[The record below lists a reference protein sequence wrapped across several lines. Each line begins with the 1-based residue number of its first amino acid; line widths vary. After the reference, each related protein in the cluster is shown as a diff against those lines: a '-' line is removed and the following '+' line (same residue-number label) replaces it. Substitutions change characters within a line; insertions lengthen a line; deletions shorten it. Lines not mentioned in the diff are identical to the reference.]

1 MGLATAMTIGS
12 GVASAIGGFTNAAK
26 QKKAA
31 QAAEKEARKSMAA
44 ARKRADERVYDMIT
58 IPQEAYE
65 MEYETQLQSDIQALS
80 ALQEADSRALA
91 GAVGKVGAQQTQEA
105 AKTRQAM
112 ADELFNIEKMKADEE
127 ASIKQQQIA
136 MDVAEA
142 QMADQRAY
150 EAEQARQ
157 QALTQGF
164 GGLTQ
169 AATAGFEAMELFP
182 GDNPFA
188 GIGKGKGAEG
198 VAEVASGGAAM
209 AATPKTAPIAGPSG
223 VRFGMPPVAMPAPLT
238 FGTAGIT
245 PFPGPIGITPP
256 PKYNQPIFGSG
267 RVYDRRGRLVDF
279 SNR

>member
-1 MGLATAMTIGS
+1 MGVATAMAIGT
-12 GVASAIGGFTNAAK
+12 GVASAVGGFTNAAK

-31 QAAEKEARKSMAA
+31 NAAEKEARKSMAA
-44 ARKRADERVYDMIT
+44 ARRRADERVYDMIT

-112 ADELFNIEKMKADEE
+112 SDELFNIEKMKADEE

-136 MDVAEA
+136 MDAAEA

-164 GGLTQ
+164 SGLTQ
-169 AATAGFEAMELFP
+169 AATAGFEAMKLFP

-188 GIGKGKGAEG
+188 GIGKGAEAATEGA
-198 VAEVASGGAAM
+198 GAAVAGGQGLGAVARRFAPSLGAGDM
-209 AATPKTAPIAGPSG
+209 AQGFADMRSQY
-223 VRFGMPPVAMPAPLT
+223 MPQQSIFEFSRSRGL
-238 FGTAGIT
+238 
-245 PFPGPIGITPP
+245 TPP
-256 PKYNQPIFGSG
+256 TGLDFRSF
-267 RVYDRRGRLVDF
+267 RR
-279 SNR
+279 

>member
-1 MGLATAMTIGS
+1 MGVATAMAIGS

-31 QAAEKEARKSMAA
+31 KTAEKEARKSMAA
-44 ARKRADERVYDMIT
+44 ARKRANERVYDMLT

-65 MEYETQLQSDIQALS
+65 MEYETQLQSDIQAVS
-80 ALQEADSRALA
+80 ALQEADSRALI

-127 ASIKQQQIA
+127 SGIKQQNIA
-136 MDVAEA
+136 LDVAEA
-142 QMADQRAY
+142 EMADQRAY

-164 GGLTQ
+164 SGLTQ
-169 AATAGFEAMELFP
+169 AATAGFEAMDLFP

-188 GIGKGKGAEG
+188 KMGGGKAAGGAAG
-198 VAEVASGGAAM
+198 GASGGLAAKRFAPSLGSGNM
-209 AATPKTAPIAGPSG
+209 AKGFSDMRSQYMPTESIFA
-223 VRFGMPPVAMPAPLT
+223 FGLGGRGGLNPPGQGFGQFGLTQPPVLGFRSSRT
-238 FGTAGIT
+238 
-245 PFPGPIGITPP
+245 
-256 PKYNQPIFGSG
+256 
-267 RVYDRRGRLVDF
+267 R
-279 SNR
+279 

>member
-1 MGLATAMTIGS
+1 MGVATAMAIGS

-26 QKKAA
+26 QRKAA

-80 ALQEADSRALA
+80 ALQEADARALA

-127 ASIKQQQIA
+127 ASIKQQKIA

-169 AATAGFEAMELFP
+169 AATAGFEAMKLFP
-182 GDNPFA
+182 GDDPLA
-188 GIGKGKGAEG
+188 GIFKGKGAAEGAVKGVAEG
-198 VAEVASGGAAM
+198 VAGGVAGGVGSSVRSAGGLASGLGRRLALGDKSIFEVFRSRGL
-209 AATPKTAPIAGPSG
+209 TQPDPNQFGP
-223 VRFGMPPVAMPAPLT
+223 P
-238 FGTAGIT
+238 
-245 PFPGPIGITPP
+245 TPP
-256 PKYNQPIFGSG
+256 GLNFESRRKY
-267 RVYDRRGRLVDF
+267 
-279 SNR
+279 